1 MSRKISKKTEWIP
14 AHLGAPGVSKGWTGG
29 GGPCL
34 QGEGELLAADLPYDL
49 DVRIHGSMFKAVACA
64 IGGIPLHEWNF
75 LLGDLLISGE
85 HPVIN
90 GSPLL
95 QNEFWS
101 TLTRLALRS
110 ANDYRLGPSSLGCGI
125 PCTYKRVCYI
135 CATMGTPK
143 DGIEE
148 LGSYTTPWRNV
159 EQWPTACLTEYRSKR
174 HLHHRRQVILP
185 VDFRPLKDM
194 LLSAAV
200 HMALRKVLQDLEN
213 EL

>member
-1 MSRKISKKTEWIP
+1 
-14 AHLGAPGVSKGWTGG
+14 
-29 GGPCL
+29 
-34 QGEGELLAADLPYDL
+34 
-49 DVRIHGSMFKAVACA
+49 MFKAVACA

-101 TLTRLALRS
+101 TLTRLALRIPTCSKQSSTS
-110 ANDYRLGPSSLGCGI
+110 APG
-125 PCTYKRVCYI
+125 K
-135 CATMGTPK
+135 
-143 DGIEE
+143 EE
-148 LGSYTTPWRNV
+148 L
-159 EQWPTACLTEYRSKR
+159 CLRKLNLPYRSKR